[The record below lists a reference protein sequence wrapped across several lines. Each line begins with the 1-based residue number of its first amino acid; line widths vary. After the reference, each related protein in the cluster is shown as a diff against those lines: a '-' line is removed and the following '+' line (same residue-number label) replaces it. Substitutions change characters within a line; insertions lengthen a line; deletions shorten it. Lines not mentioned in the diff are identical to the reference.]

1 MFGAVAA
8 FEFRYQTRQPVFW
21 VVGILFLLLSFG
33 VVASDQL
40 SIGGVGNVKENS
52 PFALGMSTMV
62 WSLFFMFVTTAFV
75 ANVVVRDAETGYGP
89 IIRATR
95 VRKFDYLIG
104 RFTGAMAAAGL
115 CYLTVPLGTFLGTLM
130 PWVDPE
136 TLGPNVLWN
145 YVQPLLTLALP
156 NLLLT
161 GALFF
166 AVATVTRSMMWTYV
180 GVVGFLIAYLTLGS
194 LGSRPE
200 LEDTV
205 ALLEPFGGSAFGL
218 ATEYWTATERNT
230 RLVGLEGLLLWNRLL
245 VLGVALA
252 SLVAGFVLFR
262 FETRGAKLRKAEKL
276 KAVAAAAAGAP
287 TVTGPLP
294 APRFNGTTARVQLI
308 ARTRFEMGQVFKS
321 PAFFVLLALGLFNSV
336 ASLLFAGSL
345 YGAETWLV
353 TRLVVQT
360 LQSAFTFVPL
370 IVAIYYAGELVWRE
384 RERRT
389 HEIVDATAVPDW
401 AFVLPKTLAISLVLL
416 ALLLTSVVAGIATQA
431 FRGVT
436 DFELDNYL
444 LWYVLPETISAVH
457 LAVLAVFIQAL
468 VPHKF
473 IGWGVM
479 LIYLISRV
487 VASNLGFDHPLY
499 NYGAGI
505 DVPLS
510 DMNGMGRFWIGR
522 TWLDA
527 YWSAF
532 AVILVIVAY
541 ALWRRGTETRLLPRL
556 RRAPARL
563 KGPAGLTA
571 GVAAAAFVAMGA
583 FIFVNTNVWN
593 EYRNGRDA
601 ERWSA
606 DYEKALLAYETVP
619 QPNIT
624 EVKLVLDLDPHAP
637 RLETRGQYVLEN
649 RTDTPMTEV
658 HMRFDRGVRVIDVA
672 LDGSSPGRT
681 YDRFNYQILTLDRPL
696 APGERRTLS
705 FVTEVAQ
712 RGFRASGNLTQIV
725 DNGTF
730 IDNFTFAPSLG
741 MNRGGLLQDR
751 AVRRRNG
758 LPEEVRMA
766 RLEDTSAQSRN
777 YVNNVDW
784 VRSDITVTTVA
795 GQTPVA
801 PGYKVSDVTR
811 GNRRTARF
819 VSEAP
824 ILHFFSVQSADYE
837 IARRMHRGVELA
849 VYYDRRHAWNVERM
863 LTALAT
869 GLDYYQANF
878 SPYQFR
884 QARILEFPA
893 YAGFAQAF
901 ANTMPYS
908 ESIGFI
914 SRLDESGERIDYV
927 TFVTAHELAH
937 QWWAHQVVG
946 ADMQGSLVLSETLAQ
961 YGALMVMEQIYGP
974 DQIRRFLKFELDR
987 YLGAR
992 GSEVLEE
999 LPLYRVEGQGYIAY
1013 QKGGQVM
1020 YLLRDQ
1026 IGEAAVNAAL
1036 RRVIADHAFKSA
1048 PFPRSLDLIAAL
1060 RAEAPADKQALIT
1073 DLFERIT
1080 LYDVKVADVA
1090 VTDRPDGRF
1099 DVAVTVEARKLYAD
1113 GQGVETE
1120 AQLNET
1126 FDLGLF
1132 TAEPG
1137 RAAFDAEDVLVLERR
1152 PIRSGTQTLRF
1163 TTATRP
1169 THVGVDPYNKWID
1182 RNSDDNVRAVAGTGP
1197 LGRAG

>member
-33 VVASDQL
+33 VVASDQISL
-40 SIGGVGNVKENS
+40 GGLGNVKENS
-52 PFALGMSTMV
+52 PYALSFSTMI

-95 VRKFDYLIG
+95 VGKFDYLIG
-104 RFTGAMAAAGL
+104 RFTGAMAAACL
-115 CYLTVPLGTFLGTLM
+115 CFLTVPLGTFLGTLM

-136 TLGPNVLWN
+136 TLGPNVLWH
-145 YVQPLLTLALP
+145 YVQPYLTIALP

-166 AVATVTRSMMWTYV
+166 ALATVTRSMMWTYV

-205 ALLEPFGGSAFGL
+205 ALLEPFGGAAYGL
-218 ATEYWTATERNT
+218 ATEYWTAAERNS
-230 RLVGLEGLLLWNRLL
+230 RLVGLEGLFLWNRLL

-252 SLVAGFVLFR
+252 ALVAGFVLFR
-262 FETRGAKLRKAEKL
+262 FETRGAKLQKAEKL
-276 KAVAAAAAGAP
+276 KAVADAAAGAP
-287 TVTGPLP
+287 VAAGPLP
-294 APRFNGTTARVQLI
+294 APRFDGAAARVQLI

-336 ASLLFAGSL
+336 GSLLFAGSL

-360 LQSAFTFVPL
+360 LQGAFTFIPI

-416 ALLLTSVVAGIATQA
+416 ALLLASVVAGMAAQLIK
-431 FRGVT
+431 GVT
-436 DFELDNYL
+436 DFELDKYL
-444 LWYVLPETISAVH
+444 LWYVLPETVTVVH

-479 LIYLISRV
+479 LVYLISRIV
-487 VASNLGFDHPLY
+487 TSSLGFDHPLY

-505 DVPLS
+505 GVPLS
-510 DMNGMGRFWIGR
+510 DMNGMGTFWIGR

-532 AVILVIVAY
+532 AVILVVIAY

-563 KGPAGLTA
+563 KGPAGVTA
-571 GVAAAAFVAMGA
+571 GVAAVAFVAMGA

-593 EYRNGRDA
+593 EYRNGREG
-601 ERWSA
+601 ERWLA
-606 DYEKALLAYETVP
+606 DYEKALLAYERVP
-619 QPNIT
+619 QPNIA
-624 EVKLVLDLDPHAP
+624 EVRLVLDLYPHAP
-637 RLETRGQYVLEN
+637 RLETRGEYVLEN

-658 HMRFDRGVRVIDVA
+658 HLRFDRDTRVIDVA
-672 LDGSSPGRT
+672 LDGSSPGRS
-681 YDRFNYQILTLDRPL
+681 YDRFNYRILTLDRPL

-712 RGFRASGNLTQIV
+712 RGFRASGNLTQVV

-730 IDNFTFAPSLG
+730 INNFAFAPSLG
-741 MNRGGLLQDR
+741 MSRSGLLQDR
-751 AVRRRNG
+751 NVRRRNG

-766 RLEDTSAQSRN
+766 KLEDVSAQARN
-777 YVNNVDW
+777 YVANADW
-784 VRSDITVTTVA
+784 VRSDITITTVA

-801 PGYKVSDVTR
+801 PGYKVSDVTQ
-811 GNRRTARF
+811 GDRRTARF

-849 VYYDRRHAWNVERM
+849 IYYDRQHPWNVERM
-863 LTALAT
+863 QNALAA
-869 GLDYYQANF
+869 GLDYFQANF
-878 SPYQFR
+878 SRYQFR

-893 YAGFAQAF
+893 YASFAQAF

-914 SRLDESGERIDYV
+914 AKLDESGEKIDYV
-927 TFVTAHELAH
+927 SYVTAHELAH

-946 ADMQGSLVLSETLAQ
+946 ADMQGSTVLSETLAQ
-961 YGALMVMEQIYGP
+961 YGALMVMEQLYGP
-974 DQIRRFLKFELDR
+974 DQIRRFLKYELDN

-999 LPLYRVEGQGYIAY
+999 LPLYRVENQGYIHY
-1013 QKGGQVM
+1013 QKGGLVM

-1036 RRVIADHAFKSA
+1036 RRVIADHAFRPA
-1048 PFPRSLDLIAAL
+1048 PYPRSLDLINAL

-1073 DLFERIT
+1073 DLFQRIT

-1099 DVAVTVEARKLYAD
+1099 DVTVTVEARKLYAD

-1120 AQLNET
+1120 APLAET
-1126 FDLGLF
+1126 FDVGLF

-1163 TTATRP
+1163 TTAIRP

-1182 RNSDDNVRAVAGTGP
+1182 RNSDDNVRAVG
-1197 LGRAG
+1197 